1 VFINSKEPIILLYE
15 VTIKRVPDNSY
26 DRYAGVFGDN
36 YIKGIAYLLHIHTYC
51 YIINIDWRR

>member
-1 VFINSKEPIILLYE
+1 MFINSKEPIILLYE

-36 YIKGIAYLLHIHTYC
+36 YIKNMFDLL
-51 YIINIDWRR
+51 